1 MWYSE
6 YVNMWYVNI
15 WYSEYVVLMWFE
27 FVVLSD
33 GGNYNS
39 QVTLHP
45 TQKIWAGFCKVGI
58 LTFSCHVFLK

>member
-1 MWYSE
+1 MLGTELNMWYSE

-33 GGNYNS
+33 GGN
-39 QVTLHP
+39 
-45 TQKIWAGFCKVGI
+45 
-58 LTFSCHVFLK
+58 